1 VPPPLLSW
9 VGAALV
15 LLLAVAV
22 VTDIRY
28 GRIFNAVTYPA
39 VVLGLI
45 GHTVAGGWAGCDVAG
60 GHWFGLVGSLVGLA
74 VGLLPLLVANLAGG
88 IGGGDAKI
96 MGAIGCLAGW
106 RFAMDTLLFGLM
118 AAVVMAV
125 IVMLRRRILLQTL
138 IRLARFFYLIFTPS
152 RPADPSTPQSP
163 KIAFG
168 VALCIGAVAAMAN
181 YCIFPGLRWPGFLTG
196 M

>member
-1 VPPPLLSW
+1 M
-9 VGAALV
+9 V

-22 VTDIRY
+22 VTDIRC
-28 GRIFNAVTYPA
+28 GRILNAVTYPA
-39 VVLGLI
+39 IAVGLI
-45 GHTVAGGWAGCDVAG
+45 GHTLMGGWAGCDVAG
-60 GHWFGLVGSLVGLA
+60 GHWFGLAGSIIGLA

-106 RFAMDTLLFGLM
+106 QFAMDTLMFGLM

-125 IVMLRRRILLQTL
+125 VVMLRRRILIQTL
-138 IRLARFFYLIFTPS
+138 IRLARFFYLILTPS

-163 KIAFG
+163 KIPFG
-168 VALCIGAVAAMAN
+168 VALCIGAAAALVN
-181 YCIFPGLRWPGFLTG
+181 CVIPGLRWPGFLTG

>member
-1 VPPPLLSW
+1 L
-9 VGAALV
+9 G

-28 GRIFNAVTYPA
+28 GRILNAVTYPA
-39 VVLGLI
+39 IALGLI
-45 GHTVAGGWAGCDVAG
+45 GHTLMGGWAGCDVDG
-60 GHWFGLVGSLVGLA
+60 QHWFGLVGSLIGLA
-74 VGLLPLLVANLAGG
+74 VGLLPLLIANLAGG

-96 MGAIGCLAGW
+96 MGAIGSLAGW
-106 RFAMDTLLFGLM
+106 QFAMDTLMFGLM

-125 IVMLRRRILLQTL
+125 VVMLKRRILIQTL
-138 IRLARFFYLIFTPS
+138 IRLARFFYLIFTPT

-163 KIAFG
+163 KIPFG
-168 VALCIGAVAAMAN
+168 VALCIGASATLVKLAL
-181 YCIFPGLRWPGFLTG
+181 PGLAWPGFLTG